1 MKLHEFIIKLIQT
14 ESLDLKTIKHII
26 LDPLT
31 KPELFD
37 CLITNYKLYET
48 LLHIKNEM
56 GINNEGD

>member
-1 MKLHEFIIKLIQT
+1 MQLHDFLVKLIQT
-14 ESLDLKTIKHII
+14 DSIDLETIKNLV